1 MKLWSTEKECPFPFS
16 TNKNT
21 RRIRGIKRMK
31 FNLGAFPALG
41 RFIILGN
48 YLPESFLEALGMS
61 EYIIMDEG
69 IL

>member
-1 MKLWSTEKECPFPFS
+1 
-16 TNKNT
+16 
-21 RRIRGIKRMK
+21 MK

>member
-1 MKLWSTEKECPFPFS
+1 
-16 TNKNT
+16 
-21 RRIRGIKRMK
+21 MK

-41 RFIILGN
+41 RFITFGN
-48 YLPESFLEALGMS
+48 YFPESFLEALGMS

>member
-1 MKLWSTEKECPFPFS
+1 
-16 TNKNT
+16 
-21 RRIRGIKRMK
+21 MK

-41 RFIILGN
+41 RFIIKLGN
-48 YLPESFLEALGMS
+48 YLLESFLEALGMS